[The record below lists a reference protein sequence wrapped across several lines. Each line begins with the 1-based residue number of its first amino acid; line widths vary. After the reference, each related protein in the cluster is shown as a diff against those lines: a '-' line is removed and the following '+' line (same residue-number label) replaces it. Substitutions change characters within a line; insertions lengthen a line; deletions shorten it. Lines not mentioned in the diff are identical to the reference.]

1 LQQHS
6 VTKNWLQYNTEQF
19 LPFESTIPFFIFLSM
34 SGTWLEYG
42 VYGFFHVQESWK
54 HSPLMP
60 GHESYT
66 SS

>member
-1 LQQHS
+1 
-6 VTKNWLQYNTEQF
+6 
-19 LPFESTIPFFIFLSM
+19 M

-66 SS
+66 SSWYLWDALSM